1 MKAPIGVPLTLHIGV
16 NTGHVVAGGIGAG
29 DARSYSVTGDTVNT
43 AQRLQSMASPG
54 EVLVGP
60 LTYRLTRHAF
70 AFESLGEASLRG
82 KSGSVLVHR
91 LRGPLDAPRPA
102 RGLETLGLSAPLV
115 GRDADLAHMI
125 GSLELAC
132 GGAAQLVR
140 LIGEAGIGKTRL
152 VDEFLAR
159 AGQDERFADVAVRRA
174 ACSPLGE
181 QSYGTL
187 AAVLR
192 SAYGMSTTRRQTQ
205 CGRSSPSTHRTWP
218 SRRDRRADA
227 ALFHVLGFTDPDAAL
242 QQVEPAQLRRQIFF
256 AIRASSNG
264 ALRNRRC

>member
-1 MKAPIGVPLTLHIGV
+1 
-16 NTGHVVAGGIGAG
+16 GIGSG

-43 AQRLQSMASPG
+43 AQRLQSMAAPG

-70 AFESLGEASLRG
+70 LFESLGEASLRG

-102 RGLETLGLSAPLV
+102 RGLETLGLCAPLI

-132 GGAAQLVR
+132 GGTAQLVR

-159 AGQDERFADVAVRRA
+159 AAQDKRFAGVAIRRA

-181 QSYGTL
+181 QSYGAL

-192 SAYGMSTTRRQTQ
+192 SAYQIDHNASAAETQ
-205 CGRSSPSTHRTWP
+205 
-218 SRRDRRADA
+218 AKLLA
-227 ALFHVLGFTDPDAAL
+227 ALTELGLSSGEIEGLMPLYFHVLGFANPDATL

-256 AIRASSNG
+256 AI
-264 ALRNRRC
+264 